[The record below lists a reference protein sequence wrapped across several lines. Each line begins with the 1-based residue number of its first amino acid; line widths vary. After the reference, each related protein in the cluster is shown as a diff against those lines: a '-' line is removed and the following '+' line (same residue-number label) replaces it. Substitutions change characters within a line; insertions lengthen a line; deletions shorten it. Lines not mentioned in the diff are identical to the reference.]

1 MRAVAYTRC
10 LPAEE
15 YDALVDIEIDRPSA
29 VGLDLLVE
37 VRAVS
42 VNPVDVKRRAKD
54 DPSGKARIL
63 GYDGAGVVVEAG
75 AQTSLFRPGDEV
87 YYAGSIA
94 RSGTNVQFHLVDER
108 IVGRKPRDLSFA
120 EAAALPLTTLTAWE
134 LLFERIGVIQ
144 GVDVDRRSVLIIGGA
159 GGVGSIAVQ
168 IARRLT
174 GLTVIA
180 TASRDSTRA
189 WRLSQGAHYVIDHSR
204 PFEPQLDAIGIASVD
219 IVLGPAASDR
229 HLPQIAQMI
238 SPQGRLGL
246 IDDAKGFDFGAFKA
260 KSVSIHWEFMFTRA
274 LFGTPDVMKQHL
286 ILNEAAAL
294 FEGETL
300 RSASTEIAGPIDAGH
315 LRKAHAIVESGR
327 ATGKIVLDGFR

>member
-1 MRAVAYTRC
+1 M
-10 LPAEE
+10 
-15 YDALVDIEIDRPSA
+15 
-29 VGLDLLVE
+29 
-37 VRAVS
+37 
-42 VNPVDVKRRAKD
+42 
-54 DPSGKARIL
+54 
-63 GYDGAGVVVEAG
+63 
-75 AQTSLFRPGDEV
+75 
-87 YYAGSIA
+87 
-94 RSGTNVQFHLVDER
+94 
-108 IVGRKPRDLSFA
+108 
-120 EAAALPLTTLTAWE
+120 
-134 LLFERIGVIQ
+134 
-144 GVDVDRRSVLIIGGA
+144 IIGGA

-219 IVLGPAASDR
+219 TVLGLAASDR
-229 HLPQIAQMI
+229 HLPQIAQII

-294 FEGETL
+294 FEGGTL
-300 RSASTEIAGPIDAGH
+300 RSALTEIAGPIDAGH